1 MTSKYSTVQ
10 YSTIQ
15 SYLFRV
21 MYDECSDSSCWW
33 WPGITILLV
42 PPPGPFMFPCP
53 VMYIINL
60 TLTCHLE
67 ARPVLTI
74 IMTQD
79 VFRFHS
85 TTLQWRK
92 SYSVRLN
99 YPLYCS
105 VQLQLEEIYLFVLW
119 TTLSQIFKYLLFRI
133 YLFVN
138 NPIRNFQISNSTVC
152 SHKSNLIIKLKA
164 SKNDKSLLIEKKL

>member
-1 MTSKYSTVQ
+1 MVICCPFAYHMTVSGLVLICDDSIAGNLARRNAEATLLCQAVMV
-10 YSTIQ
+10 
-15 SYLFRV
+15 FRTLV
-21 MYDECSDSSCWW
+21 CNSA
-33 WPGITILLV
+33 LLHAKHLRPLV
-42 PPPGPFMFPCP
+42 FPCP

-85 TTLQWRK
+85 TTLHWRK

-105 VQLQLEEIYLFVLW
+105 VQLQVEEIYLFVL
-119 TTLSQIFKYLLFRI
+119 
-133 YLFVN
+133 
-138 NPIRNFQISNSTVC
+138 
-152 SHKSNLIIKLKA
+152 
-164 SKNDKSLLIEKKL
+164 